1 MLRAKFC
8 LALSQ
13 TGTPIP
19 SPIGEH
25 KPIGVLPECQSASDS
40 VRRSLVQKNKTV
52 RRLIIEPINDER
64 PARCVGFS
72 ASAASAD
79 AYDPVLSPSTNATA
93 FWRRLAGRWQAF
105 RSGDQY
111 GDQKYFPK
119 VEKKKASTMA

>member
-1 MLRAKFC
+1 MLRAKPC

-13 TGTPIP
+13 TETPIP
-19 SPIGEH
+19 APLEGEH

-79 AYDPVLSPSTNATA
+79 AYDPVLSPSTNAA
-93 FWRRLAGRWQAF
+93 AL
-105 RSGDQY
+105 
-111 GDQKYFPK
+111 
-119 VEKKKASTMA
+119 